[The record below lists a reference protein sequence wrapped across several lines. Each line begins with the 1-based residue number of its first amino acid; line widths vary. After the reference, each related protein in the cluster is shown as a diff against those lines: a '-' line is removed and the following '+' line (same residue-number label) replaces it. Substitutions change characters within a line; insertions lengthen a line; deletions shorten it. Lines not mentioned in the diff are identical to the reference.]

1 MMQLLN
7 FAAEHPLL
15 IAFFAFVIYCI
26 IDEIISGILRFSALM
41 TISQLTCS
49 EEEVEALKAWIA
61 NEKKLKDK
69 KAVSVKFN
77 KEHSD
82 G

>member
-1 MMQLLN
+1 MMLFLN

-26 IDEIISGILRFSALM
+26 IDEIISGILRLSALF

-49 EEEVEALKAWIA
+49 EEEVEALKVWIT
-61 NEKKLKDK
+61 NEKTLKDK
-69 KAVSVKFN
+69 KAVSFKFN
-77 KEHSD
+77 KEQ
-82 G
+82 

>member
-1 MMQLLN
+1 MMQFFLN

-41 TISQLTCS
+41 TISQLTCA
-49 EEEVEALKAWIA
+49 EEEVEALKAWIT
-61 NEKKLKDK
+61 NEKTLKDK

-77 KEHSD
+77 KEQ
-82 G
+82 